1 MPMQGR
7 CGAAAMPS
15 DRMSPMVCRVPSRV
29 LPPAPDVQEKNDG
42 LNWLNCLRVMTCL
55 ARPSGV
61 RVGKNSKLKGL
72 VVMMVVLSEGLFYA
86 FSCCFKSL
94 RSKGRVMGLPC
105 VME

>member
-1 MPMQGR
+1 
-7 CGAAAMPS
+7 
-15 DRMSPMVCRVPSRV
+15 MVCMVPSRV

-72 VVMMVVLSEGLFYA
+72 VVMMVVLLEGFL
-86 FSCCFKSL
+86 
-94 RSKGRVMGLPC
+94 C
-105 VME
+105 VFLLL